1 MRTVR
6 RSLVAAALAGAGL
19 LTAASPLFGQ
29 PVVHV
34 SPDGPIGS
42 IAEAI
47 ERVSPGGRVVIRA
60 GTYREPT
67 ILVGKPVTIE
77 GEPRGAA
84 ILDGGG
90 ERQIMV
96 VQADDVT
103 VRGLVFRNV
112 GSSYVEDRA
121 ALRVQESARCTIED
135 NRFDEAF
142 FGIYLAR
149 VTDCVV
155 RRNVLRATK
164 ATETTSGNGVHL
176 WTAEGVTIEDN
187 RISGHRDGIYLEFA
201 KGSQVRRNVSEGNLR
216 YGLHFMY
223 SDDCSYRGN
232 TFRRNEAG
240 VAVMYARR
248 IAMIGNRF
256 EENWGSASYGL
267 LLKEIQDPEIV
278 ENRFARNSV
287 GLLADGASRIRAEGN
302 QFVDNGWAVQL
313 QASTEGGRFTGN
325 EFVGN
330 TFDVSTNSRQ
340 THGEFAGNYWDG
352 YEGYDLDRDGFGDVP
367 HRPVRLFS
375 LLVAQNEPSLILL
388 RSLFVRLLDTAERV
402 FPVLT
407 PETLMDSRPAMRRLR

>member
-1 MRTVR
+1 
-6 RSLVAAALAGAGL
+6 
-19 LTAASPLFGQ
+19 
-29 PVVHV
+29 
-34 SPDGPIGS
+34 
-42 IAEAI
+42 
-47 ERVSPGGRVVIRA
+47 
-60 GTYREPT
+60 
-67 ILVGKPVTIE
+67 
-77 GEPRGAA
+77 
-84 ILDGGG
+84 
-90 ERQIMV
+90 
-96 VQADDVT
+96 
-103 VRGLVFRNV
+103 
-112 GSSYVEDRA
+112 
-121 ALRVQESARCTIED
+121 
-135 NRFDEAF
+135 
-142 FGIYLAR
+142 
-149 VTDCVV
+149 
-155 RRNVLRATK
+155 
-164 ATETTSGNGVHL
+164 
-176 WTAEGVTIEDN
+176 VTIEDN